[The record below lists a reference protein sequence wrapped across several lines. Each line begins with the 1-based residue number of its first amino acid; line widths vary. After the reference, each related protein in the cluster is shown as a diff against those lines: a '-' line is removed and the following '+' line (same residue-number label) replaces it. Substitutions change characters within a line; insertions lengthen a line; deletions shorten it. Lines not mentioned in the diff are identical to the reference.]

1 MECEAIIA
9 LREKAVNLVK
19 GSVFD
24 IKIWIICQILKDILE
39 VAGLICKNLFS
50 RFVSE
55 RMRKMYTI
63 LIVDDKEVFRRK
75 LKRMAYF
82 RENSGKF
89 CIAYEAQNGI
99 EAMKVLENNRVDVVL
114 TDIRMPFIDGI
125 ELLKRINE
133 KNLCGC
139 VLLLSEFA
147 DFNYAKAGILNGAF
161 DYILK
166 PVDEEKIREAFER
179 VYSYMNSVSK
189 TEKAEKPE
197 VDLLAEFILSG
208 NRMNVITCSNKVING
223 IRNSHPNRD
232 EFGLQMVVIT
242 DYLRKK
248 ITERLPYLDLYI
260 SFPDREQS
268 SGWNAESSAEDFS
281 SRMQELTD
289 TVQLLSVPDGSA
301 QVRQACRMILDDPHG
316 QNSIG
321 SIAERLFTTKKY
333 LSALMKKETGRSAV
347 KYITQIKIERAK
359 KLIRDSGMR
368 VGEISEMLGF
378 ADSDYFSKVFKKM
391 TGLSPREYRE
401 AYDERRTETR

>member
-1 MECEAIIA
+1 
-9 LREKAVNLVK
+9 
-19 GSVFD
+19 
-24 IKIWIICQILKDILE
+24 
-39 VAGLICKNLFS
+39 
-50 RFVSE
+50 
-55 RMRKMYTI
+55 MYTI